1 MTSDLQGQV
10 EKVTFFNEDNGFT
23 IAKVRVAGRPEP
35 ATVVGPLLGPSPGE
49 VLRMQGVWVRHP
61 RFGEQ
66 FEVETYQVVQPTT
79 VEGVEK
85 YLGSG
90 LIKGLGPEM
99 ARRIVARFGAEA
111 LEVIDRAPK
120 RLREVEGIG
129 PKRLAMIQAAWQ
141 GQRQIREV
149 MLFLQAHG
157 VSTAYAIRILKEYG
171 PRSIQVL
178 RENPYRLAA
187 DIHGIGFVTADR
199 IAGKLGL
206 SRDDPL
212 RVEAGV
218 EFVLSRLSEQGH
230 VYYPQDRL
238 AATCERLLQVN
249 PAEVETAL
257 VSVSAAG
264 RVVVEELDGS
274 GGGERAV
281 YLSALHAAES
291 GVADRLKALL
301 TSARAIR
308 AIDPKRAMAWVQER
322 LGLVLSQ
329 SQEQAVLAAAE
340 HKVLVITGGPGTGK
354 TTLIHA
360 ILRIFQRIGVPVLLA
375 APTGRAAKRLSE
387 TTGREA
393 KTLHRLLEF
402 NPKAGSFRRNERRPL
417 AGEALVV
424 DEFSMVDLVLLYHL
438 LRAVPA
444 WMRLVF
450 VGDKD
455 QLPSVGPGSLLRDI
469 IASERVSVSRL
480 DEIFRQEKDSLIVLN
495 AHRINQGQSLI
506 YPPYGDKDADF
517 YFLRQ
522 ESDEG
527 VFKTIVT
534 LACYSVP
541 RKLGLPALSAD
552 IQVISPMYRGLAG
565 VDHLN
570 EELQKRLNPSRE
582 GLRAGAREFRINDK
596 VMQIRN
602 DYEKEV
608 FNGDIGL
615 VCGMDRARYRL
626 FVDFYGRQ
634 VCYEKEEMGDLTLAY
649 AISVHKAQG
658 SEYQAVI
665 MPLLTQHFIM
675 LQRNLFYT
683 ALTRAKKLSM
693 IVGSAKALHIA
704 IKNDKPVKRNSLIR
718 AKLSLTARSVILP

>member
-10 EKVTFFNEDNGFT
+10 EKVTFFNEANGFT

-35 ATVVGPLLGPSPGE
+35 ATVVGTLLGPSPGE
-49 VLRMQGVWVRHP
+49 VLKMQGVWVRHP

-111 LEVIDRAPK
+111 LEVIDRTPK

-157 VSTAYAIRILKEYG
+157 VSTAYSVRILKEYG
-171 PRSIQVL
+171 PRSIQIL

-249 PAEVETAL
+249 PAAIEAAL
-257 VSVSAAG
+257 AAVSAAG
-264 RVVVEELDGS
+264 RVVVEVWDES
-274 GGGERAV
+274 GGGGRAV
-281 YLSALHAAES
+281 YLAALHEAES
-291 GVADRLKALL
+291 GVANRLRALL

-308 AIDPKRAMAWVQER
+308 PIDPKRAMAWVQER

-375 APTGRAAKRLSE
+375 APTGRAAKRMHE
-387 TTGREA
+387 ATGFEA
-393 KTLHRLLEF
+393 KTIHRLLAF
-402 NPKAGSFRRNERRPL
+402 NPHQGRFLKNEEDPL
-417 AGEALVV
+417 ECDLLILDEA
-424 DEFSMVDLVLLYHL
+424 SMIDVTLMHHL
-438 LRAVPA
+438 LQALSPEA
-444 WMRLVF
+444 TLIL
-450 VGDKD
+450 VGDVS
-455 QLPSVGPGSLLRDI
+455 QLPSVGPGSVLGDVV
-469 IASERVSVSRL
+469 ASAAVPVVRL
-480 DEIFRQEKDSLIVLN
+480 TEIFRQARQSLIVVN
-495 AHRINQGQSLI
+495 AHRINEGRMPVLEA
-506 YPPYGDKDADF
+506 PGPGLGDF
-517 YFLRQ
+517 YFIEQEDPDQVLRIIIDLAR
-522 ESDEG
+522 ERIEKRFGLKGVDEVQVLTPMHRG
-527 VFKTIVT
+527 VVGTTNLNQQLQAV
-534 LACYSVP
+534 LNP
-541 RKLGLPALSAD
+541 GEG
-552 IQVISPMYRGLAG
+552 GLARG
-565 VDHLN
+565 
-570 EELQKRLNPSRE
+570 ERL
-582 GLRAGAREFRINDK
+582 FRPGDK
-596 VMQIRN
+596 VMQVRN
-602 DYEKEV
+602 NYDKEI
-608 FNGDIGL
+608 FNGDIG
-615 VCGMDRARYRL
+615 RIARIDPENQE
-626 FVDFYGRQ
+626 VVIDFDGRPVVFDFHELDQ
-634 VCYEKEEMGDLTLAY
+634 IVLAY

-658 SEYQAVI
+658 SEYPAVI
-665 MPLLTQHFIM
+665 LPLLPQHYLL
-675 LQRNLFYT
+675 LQRNLIYT
-683 ALTRAKKLSM
+683 AVTRARRLAVL
-693 IVGSAKALHIA
+693 VGSKRALA
-704 IKNDKPVKRNSLIR
+704 IGIRNNETRLR
-718 AKLSLTARSVILP
+718 YTGLARRLRPQISRPL